1 MSESASP
8 QTALNVETASV
19 QEPIEVVGGSS
30 PVSFDEMEA
39 VSNWRSRVGNEPEVK
54 TANRR
59 KDEGDDLEKVLSKDK
74 EEKSEKVEKSDL
86 KKETKAKDDKAE
98 KSAKD
103 EKASKNTQAEPS
115 KALKFK
121 VGDKEVELAASATV
135 PVKVDGK
142 VTEVPIQEVINRYSQ
157 QKHLDEIYRTYK
169 TEKAQ
174 FDTERQ
180 KISDVISKSYEM
192 LSQKKDLRGF
202 VEYMSE
208 ALGVDGQKLYSD
220 AVEQIRQAFEEE
232 STLTPEERR
241 LKHLEQENQFYRQK
255 VESER
260 TAKTEAAKT
269 KALET
274 QVDQVIQTHGMD
286 KAAFVKA
293 YDELVQ
299 TGIEAAKVTPE
310 MVGKYFANTKLISK
324 IESRLSDINPD
335 AATEENIEKLA
346 TLAIQTGAN
355 EAEIEEVIQQLYAN
369 EAEKKL
375 AKKINKTLKAKA
387 SDGPKRAGSDPL
399 FFDDL
404 AF

>member
-1 MSESASP
+1 MSESTAP

-19 QEPIEVVGGSS
+19 QEPIEVVGGST

-39 VSNWRSRVGNEPEVK
+39 VTNWKSRITKNEPEVK

-59 KDEGDDLEKVLSKDK
+59 KEEGDDLDEVLSAKAEKTEKADKPEKKEAKAEKSDK
-74 EEKSEKVEKSDL
+74 EEKS
-86 KKETKAKDDKAE
+86 A
-98 KSAKD
+98 
-103 EKASKNTQAEPS
+103 KNTQAEPQ

-121 VGDKEVELAASATV
+121 VGDKEVELAASAVV
-135 PVKVDGK
+135 PVKVNGK
-142 VTEVPIQEVINRYSQ
+142 VTDVPIQEVINRYSQ
-157 QKHLDEIYRTYK
+157 QKHLDDIYRTYK

-241 LKHLEQENQFYRQK
+241 LKQLESENQFYRQR

-274 QVDQVIQTHGMD
+274 QVDQIIQTHGMD
-286 KAAFVKA
+286 KATFVKA

-310 MVGKYFANTKLISK
+310 MVGKYYANTKIISK

-335 AATEENIEKLA
+335 AATEQNIEKLA
-346 TLAIQTGAN
+346 TLAIQTGAS
-355 EAEIEEVIQQLYAN
+355 EQEIEEVIQQLYAN

-387 SDGPKRAGSDPL
+387 SEGPKRAGSDPL

>member
-19 QEPIEVVGGSS
+19 QEPIEVVGGSA

-39 VSNWRSRVGNEPEVK
+39 VSNWRSRIGKNDPEVK

-59 KDEGDDLEKVLSKDK
+59 KEEGDALEEVLSDK
-74 EEKSEKVEKSDL
+74 EEKPEA
-86 KKETKAKDDKAE
+86 KKETKAAKEEKAE
-98 KSAKD
+98 KPAKE
-103 EKASKNTQAEPS
+103 EKATKNTQAEPA

-121 VGDKEVELAASATV
+121 VGDKEVELAASAMV

-157 QKHLDEIYRTYK
+157 QKHLDEIYRNYK

-241 LKHLEQENQFYRQK
+241 LKQLEQENQFYRQK

-274 QVDQVIQTHGMD
+274 QVEQIIQTHGMD
-286 KAAFVKA
+286 KQTFVRA

-310 MVGKYFANTKLISK
+310 MVGKYYSNTKLISK

-375 AKKINKTLKAKA
+375 AKKINKTMKAKSA
-387 SDGPKRAGSDPL
+387 EGPKRAGSDPM

>member
-1 MSESASP
+1 MSESTAQ

-19 QEPIEVVGGSS
+19 QEPIEVVGGST

-39 VSNWRSRVGNEPEVK
+39 VTNWKSRITKNEPEVK

-59 KDEGDDLEKVLSKDK
+59 KEEGDDLDEVLSAKAEKTEKADNPEKKEAKAEKSDK
-74 EEKSEKVEKSDL
+74 EEK
-86 KKETKAKDDKAE
+86 AA
-98 KSAKD
+98 
-103 EKASKNTQAEPS
+103 KNTQAEPQ

-121 VGDKEVELAASATV
+121 VGDKEVELAASAVV
-135 PVKVDGK
+135 PVKVNGK
-142 VTEVPIQEVINRYSQ
+142 VTDVPIQEVINRYSQ
-157 QKHLDEIYRTYK
+157 QKHLDDIYRTYK

-241 LKHLEQENQFYRQK
+241 LKQLESENQFYRQR

-274 QVDQVIQTHGMD
+274 QVDQIIQTHGMD
-286 KAAFVKA
+286 KATFVKA

-310 MVGKYFANTKLISK
+310 MVGKYYANTKIISK

-335 AATEENIEKLA
+335 AATEQNIEKLA
-346 TLAIQTGAN
+346 TLAIQTGAS
-355 EAEIEEVIQQLYAN
+355 EQEIEEVIQQLYAN

-387 SDGPKRAGSDPL
+387 SEGPKRAGSDPL

-404 AF
+404 SF

>member
-39 VSNWRSRVGNEPEVK
+39 VSNWRTRIGKNEPEVK

-59 KDEGDDLEKVLSKDK
+59 KEEGDALEEVLSDK
-74 EEKSEKVEKSDL
+74 EDKPEP
-86 KKETKAKDDKAE
+86 KKEAKTSKEDKAE
-98 KSAKD
+98 KTEKSD
-103 EKASKNTQAEPS
+103 EKASKNTQAEPT

-121 VGDKEVELAASATV
+121 VGDKEVELAASAMV
-135 PVKVDGK
+135 PVKVNGK

-157 QKHLDEIYRTYK
+157 QKHLDDIYRTYK

-180 KISDVISKSYEM
+180 KISDVIGKSYEM
-192 LSQKKDLRGF
+192 LAQKKDLRGF

-241 LKHLEQENQFYRQK
+241 LKQLEQENQFYRQK

-260 TAKTEAAKT
+260 TAKAEAAKT

-274 QVDQVIQTHGMD
+274 QVEQIMTTHGMD
-286 KAAFVKA
+286 KSSFVKA

-310 MVGKYFANTKLISK
+310 MVGKYWANTKIISK
-324 IESRLSDINPD
+324 IESRLADVNPNV
-335 AATEENIEKLA
+335 ATEENIEKLA
-346 TLAIQTGAN
+346 TLAIQTGASD
-355 EAEIEEVIQQLYAN
+355 AEIEEVIQQLYAN